1 MYKYF
6 TPKIVRRALNIWPP
20 FWGAG
25 ISIAKIS
32 SNFQEVSVILKDRF
46 WNRNANRT
54 QYGGSIFSMTD
65 PVFSFM
71 LMGILREEYFV
82 WDKQSE
88 IDFISPGTTDLYAH
102 FVISDEQLAEIKQ
115 ATKEG
120 EKHFPQFEVYI
131 YDKKGKVV
139 ARVNR
144 TLYVRKKPQFR

>member
-6 TPKIVRRALNIWPP
+6 TPKIVKRALNIWPP

-25 ISIAKIS
+25 ISIQTIAP
-32 SNFQEVSVILKDRF
+32 NFQEVRVILKDRF
-46 WNRNANRT
+46 WNRNANRS

-65 PVFSFM
+65 PVFSLM

-88 IDFISPGTTDLYAH
+88 IDFISPGTSDLSAQ
-102 FVISDEQLAEIKQ
+102 FLISDEKIQEIKRLTE
-115 ATKEG
+115 AG
-120 EKHFPQFEVYI
+120 EKCFPKFEVYI

-144 TLYVRKKPQFR
+144 TLYVRKKPEFR

>member
-6 TPKIVRRALNIWPP
+6 TPKIVRWALNIWPP

-25 ISIAKIS
+25 ISIKNIS
-32 SNFQEVSVILKDRF
+32 ENFQDVRVVLKDRF

-65 PVFSFM
+65 PVFSLM
-71 LMGILREEYFV
+71 LMGIFREEYFV
-82 WDKQSE
+82 WDKKAE
-88 IDFISPGTTDLYAH
+88 IDFISPGTSNLEAH
-102 FVISDEQLAEIKQ
+102 FVISDEKIKEIKQ
-115 ATKEG
+115 LTENGNKC
-120 EKHFPQFEVYI
+120 FPEFEVYI
-131 YDKKGKVV
+131 YDKNGKVV

>member
-20 FWGAG
+20 FWGSG
-25 ISIAKIS
+25 ISIQTIS
-32 SNFQEVSVILKDRF
+32 SDFQEVNVILKDRF

-65 PVFSFM
+65 PVFSLM
-71 LMGILREEYFV
+71 LMGILRDEYFV

-88 IDFISPGTTDLYAH
+88 IDFISPGKTDLQAH
-102 FVISDEQLAEIKQ
+102 FLISNEKIQEIKDH
-115 ATKEG
+115 TDNG
-120 EKHFPQFEVYI
+120 EKYFPQFEVYI

-144 TLYVRKKPQFR
+144 TLYVRKKPEFR

>member
-25 ISIAKIS
+25 ISIQTIAPD
-32 SNFQEVSVILKDRF
+32 FQEVRVILKDRF
-46 WNRNANRT
+46 WNRNANRS

-65 PVFSFM
+65 PVFSLM

-88 IDFISPGTTDLYAH
+88 IDFISPGTSDLNAH
-102 FVISDEQLAEIKQ
+102 FFISNEKIKEIKQ
-115 ATKEG
+115 LTEAG
-120 EKHFPQFEVYI
+120 EKCFPQFEVCI

-144 TLYVRKKPQFR
+144 TLYVRKKPEFR